1 MTTKAAY
8 EIKVKV
14 ESFYIAEQSAPE
26 LRRFIFAY
34 KISISNTGLVAA
46 KLLSRHWIIA
56 DGNGKIEEV
65 KGPGVVGEY
74 PHLNPGEE
82 YSYTSGA
89 MIETPVGTM
98 RGTYHMI
105 ADDGVLFEAEIPQ
118 FTLSIPRTLH

>member
-34 KISISNTGLVAA
+34 KVRISNTGLVAA
-46 KLLSRHWIIA
+46 KLLSRHWVIA

-74 PHLNPGEE
+74 PHLSPGEE

-89 MIETPVGTM
+89 MLETPVGTM

-105 ADDGVLFEAEIPQ
+105 ADDGVLFVAEIPQ